1 MSKVTIN
8 AAVAAVAVM
17 TAAVVLADNA
27 APAFELPDVNGE
39 QHSLEQYAG
48 KIVVLE
54 WTNYDCPFVKKFY
67 SVGAMQGWQEKYTG
81 KDVVWLSICSSAEG
95 KQGHFSQ
102 EEWLKRME
110 QSKVK
115 ATAVLL
121 DVDGAVGRA
130 YNARNTPQMV
140 VINPDGNVV
149 YNGAIDDKRSANSK
163 DIEGARN
170 YVVEV
175 LDAMLAGEE
184 FDVPETQPY
193 GCTVK
198 Y

>member
-1 MSKVTIN
+1 
-8 AAVAAVAVM
+8 
-17 TAAVVLADNA
+17 
-27 APAFELPDVNGE
+27 
-39 QHSLEQYAG
+39 
-48 KIVVLE
+48 
-54 WTNYDCPFVKKFY
+54 
-67 SVGAMQGWQEKYTG
+67 
-81 KDVVWLSICSSAEG
+81 
-95 KQGHFSQ
+95 
-102 EEWLKRME
+102 
-110 QSKVK
+110 
-115 ATAVLL
+115 
-121 DVDGAVGRA
+121 
-130 YNARNTPQMV
+130 MV